1 MELNMDTIQ
10 FESRREIEAVMVA
23 LEAWLKKN
31 PDDSCVKDLFNK
43 LDVMHMN
50 W

>member
-1 MELNMDTIQ
+1 MDTIQ

-23 LEAWLKKN
+23 LEAWLEN
-31 PDDSCVKDLFNK
+31 YPDDTYVKALYDK